1 MTGHYVK
8 IRLHERIPT
17 HYKKAGVKTLIAYL
31 IAESPTFV
39 TVRAGFTDTGDGSAV
54 DHIHMIDRGV
64 IESMTRCRADTV
76 IRRRMDWNRSE

>member
-76 IRRRMDWNRSE
+76 TRGRRDWYREL